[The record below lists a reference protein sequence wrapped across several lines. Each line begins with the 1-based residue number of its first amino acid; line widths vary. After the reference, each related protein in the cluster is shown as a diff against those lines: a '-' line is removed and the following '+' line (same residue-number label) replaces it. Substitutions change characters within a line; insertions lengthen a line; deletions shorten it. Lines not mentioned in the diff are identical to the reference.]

1 MLIGMFAVIFV
12 SAMAESCI
20 LSISYTDIFKLQ
32 KSFPT
37 IGKIWKQLKQDI
49 NRSFTLV
56 LIFNT
61 VAIILCAS
69 IGGAY
74 LYSKCAKQWF
84 VPMAVILSYVV
95 IQWGIVLPRTLG
107 IRFKIP
113 MAFIIAVPLYV
124 LTIICKPL
132 VMIVGLINKPF
143 ESRRTDKK
151 VSPLLEIATLAQYA
165 ALDHEISREQAHLI
179 ERSIQ
184 LSRMIARDIMVNIS
198 EVNMLSD
205 SMSLTEALVECHMHH
220 HTRFPLT
227 KEGNTDEIKGYVNFK
242 DIVSALRVNPA
253 DPSLN
258 GICRPIETVGETIA
272 LSELLKIFTRSYQ
285 HIAMVKNESGKI
297 IGMVT
302 LEDLIEALVGEL
314 EDEYDKPPELLV
326 QLSENR
332 FRAGGGVTFEKLR
345 KQVYKDLPDW
355 DLSIDEWI
363 IGQCAGNV
371 PQNFT
376 TSFEKVAFKVKRIS
390 RGHVYDLIIDRPYA
404 DISQIG
410 VKTGNEQI

>member
-1 MLIGMFAVIFV
+1 MLSGMFAVIFV
-12 SAMAESCI
+12 SAIAESCI
-20 LSISYTDIFKLQ
+20 LNISYSDIFKLQ

-37 IGKIWKQLKQDI
+37 IGRIWKRLRQDI
-49 NRSFTLV
+49 NSSFTLV

-61 VAIILCAS
+61 VALILYAG
-69 IGGAY
+69 IGGTY
-74 LYSKCAKQWF
+74 LYSKCTKQWF
-84 VPMAVILSYVV
+84 VPMAVILSFAV

-107 IRFKIP
+107 SRFKIP

-124 LTIICKPL
+124 LIIICRPL
-132 VMIVGLINKPF
+132 VLIMGLLNKPF
-143 ESRRTDKK
+143 ESRRKDKK
-151 VSPLLEIATLAQYA
+151 VSPLLEIATLAQSA
-165 ALDHEISREQAHLI
+165 AFDHEISREQAHLI

-184 LSRMIARDIMVNIS
+184 LSRMIAKDIMVNIS
-198 EVNMLSD
+198 EVNLLSD

-227 KEGNTDEIKGYVNFK
+227 KAGNTDEIIGYVNFK

-258 GICRPIETVGETIA
+258 GICRPIETVIETIS
-272 LSELLKIFTRSYQ
+272 LSELLKKFTRSYQ
-285 HIAMVKNESGKI
+285 HIAIVKNESGKTM
-297 IGMVT
+297 GMVT

-363 IGQCAGNV
+363 LGQCAGNV
-371 PQNFT
+371 PQNFS
-376 TSFEKVAFKVKRIS
+376 TSFQKVTFKVKRIS
-390 RGHVYDLIIDRPYA
+390 RGHVYDLIIDRPYS
-404 DISQIG
+404 DIAQI
-410 VKTGNEQI
+410 V

>member
-1 MLIGMFAVIFV
+1 MLIGMFAVIFI
-12 SAMAESCI
+12 SAMTESCI
-20 LSISYTDIFKLQ
+20 LSISYSDIFKLQ

-37 IGKIWKQLKQDI
+37 IGRIWKQLKKDI
-49 NRSFTLV
+49 NHSFTLV

-74 LYSKCAKQWF
+74 LSLKCEKQWF
-84 VPMAVILSYVV
+84 IPIAVILSYIV

-107 IRFKIP
+107 NRFKIP
-113 MAFIIAVPLYV
+113 LAFIIAVPLYV
-124 LTIICKPL
+124 LTIICRPL
-132 VMIVGLINKPF
+132 VLIVGLVNKPF

-151 VSPLLEIATLAQYA
+151 VSPLLEIATLAQSA
-165 ALDHEISREQAHLI
+165 ASDHEISREQAHLI

-184 LSRMIARDIMVNIS
+184 LSRMIARDIMVDIS

-205 SMSLTEALVECHMHH
+205 SLSLAEALVECHLHH

-227 KEGNTDEIKGYVNFK
+227 RAGNTDEIIGYVNFK

-253 DPSLN
+253 DPTLN
-258 GICRPIETVGETIA
+258 GICRPIETVRETVA
-272 LSELLKIFTRSYQ
+272 LSELLKKFTRSYQ

-345 KQVYKDLPDW
+345 KQVYKNLPDW
-355 DLSIDEWI
+355 DLSVDEWI
-363 IGQCAGNV
+363 LGQCAGNV
-371 PQNFT
+371 PENFSTSYQNV
-376 TSFEKVAFKVKRIS
+376 SFKVKRIS
-390 RGHVYDLIIDRPYA
+390 RGHVYDLIIDRPYT
-404 DISQIG
+404 DTPQNI
-410 VKTGNEQI
+410 

>member
-1 MLIGMFAVIFV
+1 MLIGMFAVIFI

-20 LSISYTDIFKLQ
+20 LSISYSDIFKLQ
-32 KSFPT
+32 KSFPK
-37 IGKIWKQLKQDI
+37 IGKIWKRLRQDI
-49 NRSFTLV
+49 NNSFTLV

-74 LYSKCAKQWF
+74 LSLKCEKQWL
-84 VPMAVILSYVV
+84 VPMAVILSYIV

-107 IRFKIP
+107 IRFKMP

-124 LTIICKPL
+124 LTIICRPL
-132 VMIVGLINKPF
+132 VMIVGLVNKPF
-143 ESRRTDKK
+143 ESRRADKK
-151 VSPLLEIATLAQYA
+151 ISPLLEIATLAQSA

-184 LSRMIARDIMVNIS
+184 LSRMIARDIMVDIS
-198 EVNMLSD
+198 EVNTLSD
-205 SMSLTEALVECHMHH
+205 SLSLTEALVECHMHH

-227 KEGNTDEIKGYVNFK
+227 RAGNTDEIIGYVNFK

-253 DPSLN
+253 NPTLN
-258 GICRPIETVGETIA
+258 GICRPIETVRETVA
-272 LSELLKIFTRSYQ
+272 LSELLKKFTRSYQ
-285 HIAMVKNESGKI
+285 HIAMVKDESGKI

-332 FRAGGGVTFEKLR
+332 FRAGGGVTFEKLK
-345 KQVYKDLPDW
+345 KQVNKDLPDW

-363 IGQCAGNV
+363 LGQCAGNV
-371 PQNFT
+371 PENFSTSYQNVTFR
-376 TSFEKVAFKVKRIS
+376 VKRIS
-390 RGHVYDLIIDRPYA
+390 RGHVYDLIIDRPLT
-404 DISQIG
+404 DTPL
-410 VKTGNEQI
+410 VV